1 MSFQENNSY
10 QSIQEEGDVSEEITS
25 EITDTEN
32 EDLMEESQQTE
43 TCKNN
48 QTFTLAIKIIQVSIF
63 FKIFLMVFQTL
74 LDTFWDFC
82 NAVPEIYYYIWMELS
97 RLKL

>member
-25 EITDTEN
+25 EITNTEN
-32 EDLMEESQQTE
+32 EDSMEESQLTE
-43 TCKNN
+43 NCKNN
-48 QTFTLAIKIIQVSIF
+48 QTLILAIKMFQVSIF
-63 FKIFLMVFQTL
+63 FMVIQTFLDILEGLFQ
-74 LDTFWDFC
+74 DFC
-82 NAVPEIYYYIWMELS
+82 NAGSDIWMELS